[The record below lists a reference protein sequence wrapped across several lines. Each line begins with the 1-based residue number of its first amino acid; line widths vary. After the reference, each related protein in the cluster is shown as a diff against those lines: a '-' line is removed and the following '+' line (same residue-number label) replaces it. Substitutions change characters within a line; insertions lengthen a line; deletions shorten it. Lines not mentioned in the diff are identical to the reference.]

1 MEMYYPI
8 QDVKKQ
14 PFSSD
19 TIDTLRALKATFET
33 PYFSSIPVAL
43 DTQNSLLN
51 EGQGE
56 SLNSQVPIR
65 AKESTASAYVLL
77 GKG

>member
-14 PFSSD
+14 PFSFD

-51 EGQGE
+51 EG
-56 SLNSQVPIR
+56 
-65 AKESTASAYVLL
+65 
-77 GKG
+77 